1 MIRTDI
7 TLDER
12 AKIMDIGITGQIDAP
27 FSSWIE
33 IIRKGTDLHDDAIM
47 AMSDE
52 DILKLGTDVIGSLYK
67 KK

>member
-33 IIRKGTDLHDDAIM
+33 IIRIGTDQTDDQIM
-47 AMSDE
+47 ALADNE
-52 DILKLGTDVIGSLYK
+52 IIKLGTEVIGSLHK